1 VPLLDGRRCYYGWWY
16 PEEGPGKLADIFR
29 RYGPDYIER
38 FGSRM
43 LPSHRRAL
51 HDIAACRTEQ
61 MGGHLYCCENPE
73 CEHVLYAYHSCGNR
87 SCPKCGQDKTQRW
100 IERQHDFLLPVQYF
114 LVTFTLP
121 CELRPMA
128 RSNQKVLFDL
138 LFKSSAEALQKLAKD
153 PRFVGGELGMMGGL
167 HTWQRDMGYHPHV
180 HFIVPGGGLSPDRT
194 KWLPANPEFFLPV
207 EALSPIF
214 RAKFRDALK
223 KTDLFHSAP
232 ARVWQKDW
240 VVHCKPVG
248 NGDRALK
255 YLAPYIYRVAIT
267 NNRIEKLENHHVTFR
282 FKNSRT
288 DQWKTTTLPVFDFI
302 HRFLQ
307 HVLPKGFVKIRY
319 YGFMAPNKKAL
330 LAVVKYLLGS
340 TNVSQRF
347 PAPDHHYFCPLC
359 GAKLLWIKPLPKSS
373 RAPP

>member
-1 VPLLDGRRCYYGWWY
+1 MV
-16 PEEGPGKLADIFR
+16 ELADIFR

-38 FGSRM
+38 FGAHM

-61 MGGHLYCCENPE
+61 MGGHLYCCENTD
-73 CEHVLYAYHSCGNR
+73 CEHLVYAYHSCGNR

-100 IERQHDFLLPVQYF
+100 IEKQYDLLLPAQYF

-121 CELRPMA
+121 GELRPMA

-138 LFKSSAEALQKLAKD
+138 LFKSSAAALHKLAQD
-153 PRFVGGELGMMGGL
+153 PRFVGGDIGMMGGL

-180 HFIVPGGGLSPDRT
+180 HFIVPGGGLSPDHSQ
-194 KWLPANPEFFLPV
+194 WLPTKPDFFVPV
-207 EALSPIF
+207 EALSAIF
-214 RAKFRDALK
+214 RAKFRDGLK
-223 KTDLFHSAP
+223 KTDLFDTVP
-232 ARVWQKDW
+232 ALVWQKDW

-248 NGDRALK
+248 KADSALK
-255 YLAPYIYRVAIT
+255 YLAPYVYRVAIT
-267 NNRIEKLENHHVTFR
+267 NNRIEKLENHQVTFR

-288 DQWKTTTLPVFDFI
+288 DQWETATLPVLDFI

-307 HVLPKGFVKIRY
+307 HVLPRGFVKIRY
-319 YGFMAPNKKAL
+319 YGFMAPNTKSL
-330 LAVVKYLLGS
+330 LAVVKYLLGA
-340 TNVSQRF
+340 TRVS
-347 PAPDHHYFCPLC
+347 PLIPIPDQHYCCPLC
-359 GAKLLWIKPLPKSS
+359 GAKLLWLKALPKST